1 MPYTDLN
8 DVFARD
14 REAAYEVV
22 QSYMDTDPVTQTPFF
37 ESGLITTNPIV
48 AELAASSTVN
58 VDLPFWGRIDASVEP
73 NYSNDVY
80 EDVAVPRKIGTG
92 SMRAR
97 NCHLNE
103 GFGSMDLVTDITG
116 RDPLARIASR
126 LDNYWRQEA
135 ELRIVATLRGILNDS
150 AAAGNGM
157 IHQATNAEGITFEGL
172 IDAQMTMGDAFG
184 GIGGYVMNSAAFGI
198 FLKEKLAQANFD
210 AERSLMNRTLNGL
223 PVIVNDTAMTLNGSP
238 VVALMG
244 QGAFAYGMANPK
256 VPLEYEREAARGNGG
271 GSETLWTRRNMIVH
285 PLGYSFTSTSIT
297 GNGTETVARGAGW
310 TDLAN
315 AANWTRVADRKHMFL
330 HYSDSRCSLVEPIP
344 MLPWAYFVVGHRP
357 W

>member
-1 MPYTDLN
+1 MPYTALG

-22 QSYMDTDPVTQTPFF
+22 QSYMDTDPVTKTPFF
-37 ESGLITTNPIV
+37 ESGLVVSNPIV
-48 AELAASSTVN
+48 AELAASNTQIVE
-58 VDLPFWGRIDASVEP
+58 LPYWGRIDASVEP

-116 RDPLARIASR
+116 KNPLERIAAR
-126 LDNYWRQEA
+126 LDLYWRQEA

-150 AAAGNGM
+150 IAASNGM
-157 IHQATNAEGITFEGL
+157 VFQAANADGITFEGL

-184 GIGGYVMNSAAFGI
+184 GIGGYVMNSAAFAT
-198 FLKEKLAQANFD
+198 LVKEKIALSSFNP
-210 AERSLMNRTLNGL
+210 ETGILTRTLNGL

-238 VVALMG
+238 VVALIG
-244 QGAFAYGMANPK
+244 PGAFAYGMGLPR
-256 VPLEYEREAARGNGG
+256 VPLAYEREEARGNGG
-271 GSETLWTRRNMIVH
+271 GAETLWTRRNMIVH
-285 PLGYSFTSTSIT
+285 PLGYDFTSASIT

-315 AANWTRVADRKHMFL
+315 AANWTRVADRKQVPIAFL
-330 HYSDSRCSLVEPIP
+330 TVAGP
-344 MLPWAYFVVGHRP
+344 
-357 W
+357 

>member
-1 MPYTDLN
+1 MPYTALG

-22 QSYMDTDPVTQTPFF
+22 QSYMDTDPVTRTPFF
-37 ESGLITTNPIV
+37 ESGLVVSNPIV
-48 AELAASSTVN
+48 AELAASNTQIVE
-58 VDLPFWGRIDASVEP
+58 LPFWGRIDASVEP

-97 NCHLNE
+97 NAHLNE
-103 GFGSMDLVTDITG
+103 GFGTMDLVAEITG
-116 RDPLARIASR
+116 KDPLQRSASM
-126 LDNYWRQEA
+126 LDLYWRQEA

-150 AAAGNGM
+150 VAANNGM
-157 IHQATNAEGITFEGL
+157 VHQATATDGITFEGL

-184 GIGGYVMNSAAFGI
+184 GIGGYVMNSAAFGM

-210 AERSLMNRTLNGL
+210 AERSLMTRTLNGM
-223 PVIVNDTAMTLNGSP
+223 PVIVNDTAMTMNSKP
-238 VVALMG
+238 VVALIG
-244 QGAFAYGMANPK
+244 QGAFAYGMGLPR

-271 GSETLWTRRNMIVH
+271 GAETLWTRRNMIVH
-285 PLGYSFTSTSIT
+285 PLGYDFTSSSIT

-315 AANWTRVADRKHMFL
+315 AANWTRVADRKQVPIAFL
-330 HYSDSRCSLVEPIP
+330 TVAAGTGGD
-344 MLPWAYFVVGHRP
+344 
-357 W
+357 